1 MLLSE
6 TSNAFKKTTQHK
18 VLHRATWTTLA
29 TTIQIAYRSE
39 HF

>member
-18 VLHRATWTTLA
+18 VLHRATENTAALNTPWITPT
-29 TTIQIAYRSE
+29 
-39 HF
+39 